1 MRGSIFT
8 LVALGAGAA
17 MTPVILDVDVSG
29 DATGQT
35 VIDLLSP
42 MATIIGLAFAVAA
55 FGLLLVYFTDS
66 GM

>member
-8 LVALGAGAA
+8 LVAVGAGAA
-17 MTPVILDVDVSG
+17 MTPAILDVDVSG

-42 MATIIGLAFAVAA
+42 MATLIGLAFAVAA

>member
-29 DATGQT
+29 ATSQT
-35 VIDLLSP
+35 IVDLLSP
-42 MATIIGLAFAVAA
+42 MATVIGLAFGVSV
-55 FGLLLVYFTDS
+55 FGLFLLFFNES